1 MKDERARCAEFVVRS
16 SFVLTGR
23 GTCVV
28 GFIQSGTIRRDD
40 EVRWMHDGS
49 ARVARCIGIE
59 SIREVPLR
67 DPPSI
72 ALMVNGAEPADFIE
86 GETLAL
92 YR

>member
-1 MKDERARCAEFVVRS
+1 
-16 SFVLTGR
+16 
-23 GTCVV
+23 
-28 GFIQSGTIRRDD
+28 
-40 EVRWMHDGS
+40 MHDGS